1 MYSFVAR
8 QPILNKNLQPVAYEL
23 LFRDGIRNAFPDVSA
38 EYATAQIITE
48 QFLTNSLSRLVDDH
62 ISYINVPHQM
72 LTNGLVEAL
81 PPEKVVLEILE
92 NAPPDD
98 ALLAAV
104 KHLKKKGFKLALDD
118 FLMAPEWNR
127 FLPHIDVLKFDLTLS
142 SFADI
147 ASFID
152 KHPYRHITFLAEK
165 VETHEQFSQAKKLG
179 ISLFQGYFFSKP
191 EIIQSRRLS
200 VNNYNVL
207 QLLSEVNKKDL
218 DYDQIEKLLSKDLS
232 LAYKA
237 MRYVNNIRLRS
248 KLSMMPLQ
256 TNFRHIAMLLGQKE
270 LRRFI
275 SLVTITSQGDK
286 DKSFELYR
294 LSLLRAK
301 CCELISLH
309 QNKKGD
315 PIDAFL
321 CGLFSPLEAI
331 LDCPMPLL
339 LSEIALPAEVKQALL
354 ENTGKYARY
363 LMLVTEYEKQ
373 HWQSVDSL
381 ITELKITEQQ
391 MIRMVVDATQ
401 WADEML
407 QIGKMN
413 EKKGETFPPR

>member
-23 LFRDGIRNAFPDVSA
+23 LFRDGIRNAFPDVTP

-98 ALLAAV
+98 TLLASV
-104 KHLKKKGFKLALDD
+104 KRLKKRGFKLALDD
-118 FLMAPEWNR
+118 FLMAPEWDR
-127 FLPHIDVLKFDLTLS
+127 FLPYIDVLKFDLTLS

-147 ASFID
+147 GSYIN
-152 KHPYRHITFLAEK
+152 KLPYRHITLLAEK
-165 VETHEQFSQAKKLG
+165 VETREQFSQAKQLG

-207 QLLSEVNKKDL
+207 QLLSEVNKQEL
-218 DYDQIEKLLSKDLS
+218 NYEQIEKLLSKDLS

-248 KLSMMPLQ
+248 NLSLMPLQ
-256 TNFRHIAMLLGQKE
+256 ANFRYIAMLLGQKE

-275 SLVTITSQGDK
+275 SLVTITSQSDK

-309 QNKKGD
+309 QNKQDD
-315 PIDAFL
+315 PINAFL

-339 LSEIALPAEVKQALL
+339 LSEIALPNEVKQALL
-354 ENTGKYARY
+354 ENTGTYARY
-363 LMLVTEYEKQ
+363 LMLATEYEKQ
-373 HWQSVDSL
+373 HWQEVNTL
-381 ITELKITEQQ
+381 ISELKITEQQ
-391 MIRMVVDATQ
+391 MIHIVLDATL

-407 QIGKMN
+407 QIGQMN
-413 EKKGETFPPR
+413 EKKGE